1 MVKDW
6 FISYLS
12 NRKQFVTRNNISS
25 DQQTVSC
32 GVSQG
37 SVLGPLPLLMYIND
51 FNCCSNLLDFHLFAD
66 DVNLFYKNK
75 NISVLQPN
83 LNEELNNV
91 RICLC
96 ANKLSL
102 KVEKSNF
109 VMFHPS
115 QKNLT
120 FPIRLLIDDKRLS
133 EKNCIKYLGLM
144 IDCNLNWKC
153 EIKCIAKKIK
163 RNIGIIS
170 KLRHYVG
177 QKILA
182 NIYYALVYPFSIY
195 GILVWSNSY
204 PSTIQPLFILQK
216 WAMRIISFSKFDAP
230 SSTLQKLEYH

>member
-1 MVKDW
+1 MPITFDQ
-6 FISYLS
+6 FI
-12 NRKQFVTRNNISS
+12 
-25 DQQTVSC
+25 
-32 GVSQG
+32 
-37 SVLGPLPLLMYIND
+37 
-51 FNCCSNLLDFHLFAD
+51 
-66 DVNLFYKNK
+66 
-75 NISVLQPN
+75 
-83 LNEELNNV
+83 NEELNNV
-91 RICLC
+91 HICLC

-102 KVEKSNF
+102 NVEKPNF

-230 SSTLQKLEYH
+230 SSPLFRNLNIIKLHDLAIFILQYLFINFIIGFCLLFFMHFSLPLIKYVNITQDMHQR